1 MKIREEARGGRFM
14 LLLFHAFHPLP
25 RQKHQLNWKGYISWW
40 ANNNV
45 VYYARMNQ
53 LGFTVGVRRKQ
64 GMEYVWDYQGRI
76 YLFIS
81 SDRRPVSSRDSLWQ
95 DPFKNYYIL

>member
-1 MKIREEARGGRFM
+1 M

-64 GMEYVWDYQGRI
+64 GSEQKPTWNMFGIIKEGFI
-76 YLFIS
+76 YL
-81 SDRRPVSSRDSLWQ
+81 
-95 DPFKNYYIL
+95 